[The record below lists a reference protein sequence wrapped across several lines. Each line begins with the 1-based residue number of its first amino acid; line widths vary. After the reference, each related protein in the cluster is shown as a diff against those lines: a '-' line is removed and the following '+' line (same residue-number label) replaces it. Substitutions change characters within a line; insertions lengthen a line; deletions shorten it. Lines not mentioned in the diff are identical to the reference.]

1 MNRRGQVLLALGICS
16 LLTAGVAAAYSPALE
31 VTHEYSDHGGTLV
44 DVEYDEQHDTVWS
57 LDENGTFI
65 AYQVGNEEIGLKTE
79 QFSVGHALTVGDNTV
94 YIAEANTLWKFDV
107 VAGNLSEL
115 ATLEEHAGAMAYDP
129 HRDIVWTTGMGTVYG
144 YDADNGSEVNRYSP
158 HSDGI
163 ETIAVDGD
171 YIATGTT
178 WDPDLAVYDV
188 AAGEVVLRPDF
199 TNVGGVTA
207 TQFTDDGDLIVGTR
221 GDGADDL
228 IATYDVES
236 GERLLAYRA
245 HIFGV
250 SHVAYEPTTDTII
263 STGGDNAV
271 RFYDVDQGS
280 VFAEYA
286 HEDTIYTADLDRQ
299 NAILWLGD
307 GEERVGTVT
316 GLDIDDTESAGTTA
330 PATTTESSAGADTP
344 TETDADPA
352 TTAQPTTET
361 EGPGFGVLAALI
373 AAVVVALVAR
383 RKRIA

>member
-31 VTHEYSDHGGTLV
+31 VTHEYTDHGGTLV

-57 LDENGTFI
+57 LDENGTFV
-65 AYQVGNEEIGLKTE
+65 AYQVGNEEIGLKTD
-79 QFSVGHALTVGDNTV
+79 QFSVGHALAVGDNTV
-94 YIAEANTLWKFDV
+94 YIAAANTLWEFDV

-129 HRDIVWTTGMGTVYG
+129 QRDVVWTTGLGTVYG
-144 YDADNGSEVNRYSP
+144 YDAENGSEVRRYSP

-163 ETIAVDGD
+163 ETIAVQGE
-171 YIATGTT
+171 YVATGTT
-178 WDPDLAVYDV
+178 WAPDLAVYDV
-188 AAGEVVLRPDF
+188 AAEEVVLRPEF

-207 TQFTDDGDLIVGTR
+207 TQFTEDGDLIVGTR

-236 GERLLAYRA
+236 GERLLGYRA

-250 SHVAYEPTTDTII
+250 SHVAYEPTTETII

-271 RFYDVDQGS
+271 RFYDVDRGT
-280 VFAEYA
+280 VFAEYG
-286 HEDTIYTADLDRQ
+286 HEDTIYTADLDRR

-316 GLDIDDTESAGTTA
+316 GLDIDDTESAETTTA
-330 PATTTESSAGADTP
+330 ATTEDTDGSDTTATDTAD
-344 TETDADPA
+344 APA
-352 TTAQPTTET
+352 TTAQQTTDT
-361 EGPGFGVLAALI
+361 EGPGFGLGVAAIAALL
-373 AAVVVALVAR
+373 VALIVR
-383 RKRIA
+383 RRR